1 MTRSMIALA
10 LALAMAACSD
20 NSGGAPVAPAKPV
33 EGMGAATLAD
43 LRTDTAFLDVMNH
56 VIDYNAWA
64 VWTAQGWIIDA
75 EGIHELFPTTE
86 AGWHAAESAAFTLAE
101 ASNALMLPG
110 RPRSADKEWV
120 EFSHQLYDAAK
131 KAQDTALR
139 QDKQAF
145 FDAGGEIY
153 QACVACH
160 NRFSPKDAGTPRGT
174 LPELPN
180 RMPPPP
186 PNQ

>member
-1 MTRSMIALA
+1 MTRSMIALALA

-20 NSGGAPVAPAKPV
+20 NSGGAAVVPAKPV

-56 VIDYNAWA
+56 VIDYNAWG
-64 VWTAQGWIIDA
+64 VWNAQGWIIDKD
-75 EGIHELFPTTE
+75 GIHELFPTTE
-86 AGWHAAESAAFTLAE
+86 AGWVAAESAAFTLAE

-131 KAQDTALR
+131 KAQETALR

-160 NRFSPKDAGTPRGT
+160 NRFSPKDGGKPMGH

-180 RMPPPP
+180 RTPP